1 MGEIMHMCM
10 LMGQVCVA
18 GDVAMRGKEENDWSS
33 VLRREGVGSG
43 VQWRGWPE
51 SRARAVHNTRR
62 KDGHRYR
69 E

>member
-1 MGEIMHMCM
+1 MHMFT

-18 GDVAMRGKEENDWSS
+18 ADVAMRGKEENDCSS
-33 VLRREGVGSG
+33 ALRREGVGSG

-51 SRARAVHNTRR
+51 SRARAVPNTRR
-62 KDGHRYR
+62 KDGHRCR